1 MSVAGAARAATLP
14 DDGGDEDEALQRA
27 ADDGRKPSR
36 VGYLLLAPGLL
47 YLGLF
52 FVAPVAVLLLTSLYE
67 SVPGGPVG
75 ATRPAFRLAN
85 YSEALS
91 AYGPQFGRSFLYAGI
106 ATVSAL
112 LIGYPLAYVIAVRC
126 RARPLLQGLLLVMVI
141 APFFTSFILRTIAWK
156 QILADESLVVSA
168 LQTVYLLPEDAR
180 LTATPF
186 AVVAGLTYN
195 FLPFMTLPIYASLER
210 LDLRLVEA
218 GADLYAGALA
228 TFRHVT
234 LPLSLPGVVAGTL
247 LTFIPAAGDYV
258 NSALLGNSGTAM
270 IGNVIDS
277 RFFRVVDY
285 PTAAALSFMLML
297 AILVLVAWYVRR
309 AGTEELL

>member
-1 MSVAGAARAATLP
+1 MSAALGVATPLEAGPSPEAAGAR
-14 DDGGDEDEALQRA
+14 R
-27 ADDGRKPSR
+27 RSR
-36 VGYLLLAPGLL
+36 VAWLLLAPGLL
-47 YLGLF
+47 YLLVF

-67 SVPGGPVG
+67 RVPGGAVG
-75 ATRPAFRLAN
+75 ATRPAFDVSN
-85 YSEALS
+85 YTDAIVDY
-91 AYGPQFGRSFLYAGI
+91 APQFGRSFLYALI
-106 ATVSAL
+106 ATVLAL
-112 LIGYPLAYVIAVRC
+112 AIGYPLAYVIGVRC
-126 RARPLLQGLLLVMVI
+126 RTRPLLQGMLLVLVI

-156 QILADESLVVSA
+156 QILADQSIVVDV
-168 LQTVYLLPEDAR
+168 LKTVAILPSDAR
-180 LTATPF
+180 LTATPV

-218 GADLYAGALA
+218 GSDLYASPIS

-234 LPLSLPGVVAGTL
+234 LPLTLPGIVSGSL

-258 NSALLGNSGTAM
+258 NSALLGNAGTSM

-285 PTAAALSFMLML
+285 PTAAALSVILMA
-297 AILVLVAWYVRR
+297 AILLLVAWYIRR
-309 AGTEELL
+309 SGTEDLL